1 MPDAGFFQ
9 GISAGVQRCPGR
21 VNIIDQTDGM
31 VRFGPIRPERI
42 PDIPGALCHPQHSLR
57 TGRLD
62 PAQKGG
68 IDRHM

>member
-9 GISAGVQRCPGR
+9 RIGAGIQRGSGR

-31 VRFGPIRPERI
+31 IRFGRIRAERI
-42 PDIPGALCHPQHSLR
+42 PNVPGALCHPQHSLR